1 MKIENRLTVR
11 ELARRS
17 GVAVSA
23 LHYYEARGLIRSTRS
38 SGNQRRYA
46 RQVLRRLAV
55 IKAAQRVGVPLAAI
69 HEALKALPSDR
80 APTAAEWRRL
90 SSSWRAELDERI
102 ARLTQLCDRLD
113 ECIGGCLSAREL
125 LAAQPW
131 DRLGAKGPG
140 RGYSKLRVD
149 PDPAANIIF
158 RSRPTV
164 TIAFPDPETS
174 KWFSSRS
181 GVVLTSLTK
190 TPSHRVDDID
200 PPRASRPGRPVP
212 YARDPG
218 SRRAGARPYRR

>member
-1 MKIENRLTVR
+1 LKDKTSTTLEVNMKIENRLTVR

-102 ARLTQLCDRLD
+102 ARLTQLRDRLD
-113 ECIGGCLSAREL
+113 ECVGCGYLSLGNCWLRN
-125 LAAQPW
+125 PW
-131 DRLGAKGPG
+131 DRLGAKGQ
-140 RGYSKLRVD
+140 
-149 PDPAANIIF
+149 
-158 RSRPTV
+158 
-164 TIAFPDPETS
+164 
-174 KWFSSRS
+174 
-181 GVVLTSLTK
+181 
-190 TPSHRVDDID
+190 
-200 PPRASRPGRPVP
+200 
-212 YARDPG
+212 
-218 SRRAGARPYRR
+218 GARLLER